1 MFPIPPPPRRYVQ
14 GCMHKDSKNFSTEV
28 DDGGWLVPKECT
40 NCTCTSGRL
49 VCARIQCDCTNDD
62 HVQSVCCAHCN
73 AQASCAHQELPN
85 VRFRSGQ
92 QWIYQCQTCE
102 CLVSAEYYNNS
113 TANKS
118 VFFFLFI
125 AFECAF
131 CLFVSQVPL
140 FGGTPDYR

>member
-1 MFPIPPPPRRYVQ
+1 MTIVRKSFRRRFRVTVVVNLCSRSPRHVQ
-14 GCMHKDSKNFSTEV
+14 GCVHKDSKNVSTEV
-28 DDGGWLVPKECT
+28 VDGGWFAPKECT

-49 VCARIQCDCTNDD
+49 VCTRIECDCANDD

-102 CLVSAEYYNNS
+102 CLVSVLQRHVGSPSRCAVLFMLFAS
-113 TANKS
+113 RSHTA
-118 VFFFLFI
+118 
-125 AFECAF
+125 
-131 CLFVSQVPL
+131 
-140 FGGTPDYR
+140 